1 MRTILCVTLRRSGNV
16 KLVEKWT
23 VKFDVGKQKCG
34 HDPQKIS
41 RDGEMNAK
49 CSSLFSAVVLGYT
62 FLRLHIHT
70 LQCTCNTYAGVSRG
84 YIFRISRLLT
94 WPRRASWRCFPVGGN
109 DNRFQMIGERKV
121 ETNINR
127 SEWQPL

>member
-70 LQCTCNTYAGVSRG
+70 LQCTCNMPGSVVDTYLASLGSSRG
-84 YIFRISRLLT
+84 LGEL
-94 WPRRASWRCFPVGGN
+94 AGGA
-109 DNRFQMIGERKV
+109 FQSVATIIGSK
-121 ETNINR
+121 
-127 SEWQPL
+127 